1 MNSDLGCSGVNDN
14 ILELFGLGEEG
25 LNNVKSFLESFL
37 ESFRGNPFHDMK
49 ETILFS
55 SRLRS
60 SSLLQILCAR

>member
-1 MNSDLGCSGVNDN
+1 MNPDLGCSGVNDN

-25 LNNVKSFLESFL
+25 LNNAKRFL
-37 ESFRGNPFHDMK
+37 ESFRGNPLHDMK

-60 SSLLQILCAR
+60 SSLLQILWAR